1 MANSSEL
8 KLQSSSTMEKPS
20 ATPSTLWKLNRLD
33 GVLLIVLGLFF
44 AWIYYRSSVG
54 INYHW
59 RWTEAIDLITTPR
72 ADGSLPYFFQGLL
85 STLRLSVWGMVL
97 ALVLGT
103 LLGLARHSQV
113 TLLKAP
119 ATSFIQLV
127 RNIPPL
133 VFVFIF
139 YFFISNQLI
148 PLLGLESL
156 LREHNGEIN
165 QFQAF
170 LFGPA
175 NLWENLISGVLC
187 VGLLSSAYI
196 GEVVRAGLQS
206 IPKGQWEAA
215 DALGL
220 STWAKYRD
228 IIAPQVIT
236 AITPPL
242 AGQTISLIKDSSI
255 VALISIQELT
265 FVGTE
270 MANSSGLIFEIW
282 LLVGFSYFIL
292 CFSLSLLF
300 NRIEKNSRRYL
311 QR

>member
-54 INYHW
+54 VNYHW

-85 STLRLSVWGMVL
+85 STLRLSVWGIVL

-228 IIAPQVIT
+228 VIAPQVIT